1 MAIDKH
7 TEKILKAMKFPDQIR
22 NIGIVAHIDHGKS
35 TFSDNIIAGAG
46 MLSKELAGDV
56 RVTDDMQEEQERGI
70 TIQTAAVSMVHECDG
85 RDILV
90 NLLDTPGHV
99 DFGGDV
105 TRAMRAVDGAVVLAC
120 AVEGVMPQTETVLKQ
135 ALKERVKPVLFINK
149 VDRLIREVKL
159 TPEAMQ
165 EKFVA
170 IITHVNKLIRDLAPA
185 EYKEKWQ
192 VNVADGSVAFGS
204 AYHNW
209 ALSVPL
215 MQKKGLSF
223 KAIID
228 AYNTG
233 KEEDW
238 KAIADKA
245 PLSEVAL
252 DMVTKHCPSP
262 SESQKYRIPH
272 LWKGDMDSETG
283 RQMANCDPN
292 GKLMFIVTKM
302 KVDPQAGEIAFGRIF
317 SGKLEKG
324 KEVYLNGAKSAG
336 RIQQTMLFKGG
347 GTSRIVIPEVPAG
360 NVAAVV
366 GLRAASSGE
375 TVSEEPIDTFEGI
388 KHIFDPVVTKAI
400 EAKNPQDLAKL
411 ITALRQIAKE
421 DPTIKVE
428 INEET
433 GENLI
438 AGLGELH
445 LEIKEH
451 IIQRD
456 MGLNIVVSPPIVV
469 YRETVDKQSPQVMG
483 KSPNKHNKLF
493 VIVEPLDPVI
503 TKAIKSGDIPEGKI
517 KKIKEHTLQAMTAV
531 GINRDDAKRTWDV
544 YKGNM
549 LVDETRGIVQIGEIQ
564 ELVVQSFE
572 EAMNAAP
579 LAREPGFGMKVRL
592 VDAKL
597 HEDSIHRGPAQIIP
611 CMRQAV
617 FNSMLAAGDV
627 IYEPKQ
633 TIRIDSPVDFLG
645 SISKLVNSRRGQLLE
660 TEQVG
665 EQLVVK
671 AKLPVA
677 EMFGFTSSLRSATSG
692 RGVWFL
698 VDQVFEKLPREL
710 QNDVV
715 LRIRKRKGLK
725 EEIPTPEEDE

>member
-7 TEKILKAMKFPDQIR
+7 TEKILRAMKHPDKIR

-46 MLSKELAGDV
+46 MLSKELAGDA

-70 TIQTAAVSMVHECDG
+70 TIQTAAVSMVHIYKGEE
-85 RDILV
+85 ILV

-105 TRAMRAVDGAVVLAC
+105 TRAMRAVDGAIVLAC

-135 ALKERVKPVLFINK
+135 ALKERVRPVLFINK

-165 EKFVA
+165 ERFVK
-170 IITHVNKLIRDLAPA
+170 IITNVNRLIKDIAPP
-185 EYKEKWQ
+185 EYKDKWQ
-192 VNVADGSVAFGS
+192 VNVQDGSVAFGS

-215 MQKKGLSF
+215 MQAKGLSF
-223 KAIID
+223 KDIID

-233 KEEDW
+233 NDDDW
-238 KAIADKA
+238 KALADKA

-252 DMVTKHCPSP
+252 DMVAKHCPSP
-262 SESQKYRIPH
+262 LASQKYRIPH
-272 LWKGDMDSETG
+272 LWKGNMDSETG
-283 RQMANCDPN
+283 KAMINCDSN

-302 KVDPQAGEIAFGRIF
+302 KVDPQAGEVAFGRVF

-324 KEVYLNGAKSAG
+324 EEVYLNGAKVQG

-347 GTSRIVIPEVPAG
+347 GTNRIVIPEVPAG

-366 GLRAASSGE
+366 GLRDASSGE
-375 TVSEEPIDTFEGI
+375 TVSSEPTDTFEGI

-400 EAKNPQDLAKL
+400 EAKSPKDLSKL
-411 ITALRQIAKE
+411 IEALRQIAKE
-421 DPTIKVE
+421 DPTIAIT

-451 IIQRD
+451 ILQRD
-456 MGLNIVVSPPIVV
+456 KGLEIVVSPPIVV
-469 YRETVDKQSPQVMG
+469 YRETVEKPSPQMMG

-493 VIVEPLDPVI
+493 VIVEPLDDELF
-503 TKAIKSGDIPEGKI
+503 KAIQEGNIPEGKI
-517 KKIKEHTLQAMTAV
+517 KKIKEETLTALTSYGV
-531 GINRDDAKRTWDV
+531 NRDDAKRMWDI
-544 YKGNM
+544 YKGNV
-549 LVDETRGIVQIGEIQ
+549 LIDETRGIVHMTEIQ
-564 ELVVQSFE
+564 ELVVQAFE
-572 EAMNAAP
+572 EAVNAGP
-579 LAREPGFGMKVRL
+579 LSREPGAKMKVRL

-597 HEDSIHRGPAQIIP
+597 HEDSIHRGPGQIIP
-611 CMRQAV
+611 CMRSAI
-617 FNSMLAAGDV
+617 FNGMLASGAV
-627 IYEPKQ
+627 LLEPKQ
-633 TIRIDSPVDFLG
+633 TVRIDAPTDFLG
-645 SISKLVNSRRGQLLE
+645 AISKLVNGRRGQLLE
-660 TEQVG
+660 TEQSGATIVIT
-665 EQLVVK
+665 
-671 AKLPVA
+671 AKLPVS
-677 EMFGFTSSLRSATSG
+677 EMFGFTSSLRSATTG

-698 VDQVFEKLPREL
+698 VDQVFEKIPREL
-710 QNDVV
+710 QDQTV

-725 EEIPTPEEDE
+725 EEIPVPSDDE